1 MYRTMTLVAALALPP
16 SAMHAQGWIEPH
28 PHRPAR
34 GAVVRV
40 SSVVRATVEGPVVR
54 FEVEEQYRNTG
65 GGLAEGT
72 YLFPLPGE
80 AVFTDFSLFQG
91 TQELRGEMLPA
102 DQARTIYEEI
112 VRRKRDPALL
122 TLAGHGLV
130 RAQVFPIGPGETRRV
145 ILRFTQ
151 MMRREGDAWRLRYA
165 LGQRG
170 GSDTA
175 VRISIAI
182 PEAEPW
188 GRPYSPTH
196 ALSFRSDRGA
206 LHIEVTPDRGGD
218 LDLLLPRFDGNVGM
232 SLLTHAPS
240 PRESGHFLLVLT
252 PALSDAPPTPRD
264 LTLVVDVSG
273 SMAGAKLE
281 QARAA
286 LLQAIRT
293 LRPEDRFRL
302 VSFSSGVTEFAEGWS
317 PTTPD
322 TRREAERWVSQ
333 IEARGG
339 TNIAAALDAALS
351 GPTTGGRHPMVVFLT
366 DGLPSV
372 GERSPEALGA
382 QAAAAIGAVRVF
394 PIGVGHDVNTYLL
407 DRLARD
413 GRGTVEYVSPGE
425 NVEEVMGRVVTRTS
439 RPALTHL
446 RLVRAPVPLEELAPA
461 EWPDVFAGDEVVI
474 TGRYRG
480 AGRGP
485 LVIEG
490 RRNGRIERITVNAA
504 FPRETASNDFIPVIW
519 ASRRIGELT
528 RTIRLEGESAALVE
542 QVRTLGLR
550 YGILTPY
557 TSYLV
562 QEPGL
567 LARRDLPATMPIPR
581 PDEQSGTL
589 AFRAARESRDRT
601 EAKSLGAAEA
611 SALDTPLAGAIP
623 AGTIGGTPR
632 RTGDLRRAG
641 GRVLVLR
648 DGVWTDIA
656 VRDTVPVVAIV
667 TFSDAW
673 FALLRELP
681 ELAPILRTGDTVL
694 LAGRSVNL
702 RLGATGTTTWKAG
715 ELNRVVREFRD
726 R

>member
-1 MYRTMTLVAALALPP
+1 MYRTLVILSGLAFIP
-16 SAMHAQGWIEPH
+16 SGARAQGWIEPH

-40 SSVVRATVEGPVVR
+40 ASTVRAMVTGPVVR
-54 FEVEEQYRNTG
+54 FEIEEQYRNTG

-91 TQELRGEMLPA
+91 TEELRGEMLPA

-130 RAQVFPIGPGETRRV
+130 RARVFPIGPGETRRV

-151 MMRREGDAWRLRYA
+151 MMRREGDAYRLRYA

-170 GSDTA
+170 GLDSA
-175 VRISIAI
+175 VRIEIEI
-182 PEAEPW
+182 PEAETW

-196 ALSFRSDRGA
+196 SLSLRPDRGA
-206 LHIEVTPDRGGD
+206 LRIDVVGDRGGD

-232 SLLTHAPS
+232 ALLTHAPA
-240 PRESGHFLLVLT
+240 PRENGHFLMVLT
-252 PALSDAPPTPRD
+252 PASSEATPTPRD

-293 LRPEDRFRL
+293 LRPDDRFRL
-302 VSFSSGVTEFAEGWS
+302 VSFSSGVIEFAEGWS
-317 PTTPD
+317 PATPA
-322 TRREAERWVSQ
+322 TRQRAERWVDRL
-333 IEARGG
+333 EARGG
-339 TNIAAALDAALS
+339 TNIGGALEAALS
-351 GPTTGGRHPMVVFLT
+351 ARASTGRHPMVLFLT

-382 QAAAAIGAVRVF
+382 QAAAAIGVMRVF

-413 GRGTVEYVSPGE
+413 GRGTVEYVAPGE

-439 RPALTHL
+439 RPALTNL
-446 RLVRAPVPLEELAPA
+446 RLVRAPVALEALAPS
-461 EWPDVFAGDEVVI
+461 EWPDVFAGDEVVV

-490 RRNGRIERITVNAA
+490 RRNGRVERITLQAD
-504 FPRETASNDFIPVIW
+504 FPRETASNGFIPVIW

-528 RTIRLEGESAALVE
+528 RTIRLEGETPALVG
-542 QVRTLGLR
+542 QVRELGLR

-567 LARRDLPATMPIPR
+567 LANQTPVVQPTAPR
-581 PDEQSGTL
+581 PEAQSGAG

-601 EAKSLGAAEA
+601 EAKTLNAAEEV
-611 SALDTPLAGAIP
+611 ALDAATVGFR
-623 AGTIGGTPR
+623 GGSGLGSVR
-632 RTGDLRRAG
+632 RTA

-648 DGVWTDIA
+648 NEVWTDMA
-656 VRDTVPVVAIV
+656 ARDTVPVVAIE

-673 FALLRELP
+673 FDLLRELP
-681 ELAPILRTGDTVL
+681 ELAPIVRTGDTVL
-694 LAGRSVNL
+694 VAGRAVNL
-702 RLGATGTTTWKAG
+702 RLGSTGTSTWKAG
-715 ELNRVVREFRD
+715 ELERIVREFRG

>member
-1 MYRTMTLVAALALPP
+1 MYRTLVILSGLALIP
-16 SAMHAQGWIEPH
+16 SGARAQGWIEPR
-28 PHRPAR
+28 PHRPMQ

-40 SSVVRATVEGPVVR
+40 SSMVRATVDGPVVR

-91 TQELRGEMLPA
+91 SQELRGEMLPA
-102 DQARTIYEEI
+102 DQARAIYEEI

-151 MMRREGDAWRLRYA
+151 MMRREGDAYRLRYA

-170 GSDTA
+170 TPDTA
-175 VRISIAI
+175 VRISITI

-196 ALSFRSDRGA
+196 ALSLRREHGA
-206 LHIEVTPDRGGD
+206 LHIDVAPARGGD

-232 SLLTHAPS
+232 ALLTHAPS

-252 PALSDAPPTPRD
+252 PAPSDAAPTPRD

-273 SMAGAKLE
+273 SMAGSKLD

-317 PTTPD
+317 PTTPA
-322 TRREAERWVSQ
+322 TRREAERWVNQ
-333 IEARGG
+333 LEARGG
-339 TNIAAALDAALS
+339 TNISGALDAALS
-351 GPTTGGRHPMVVFLT
+351 GRSTTGRHPMVLFLT

-372 GERSPEALGA
+372 GERSAEALGA
-382 QAAAAIGAVRVF
+382 QAAAAIGARRVF
-394 PIGVGHDVNTYLL
+394 PIGVGHDVNTWLL

-413 GRGTVEYVSPGE
+413 GRGTVEYVAPGE
-425 NVEEVMGRVVTRTS
+425 SVEEVMGRVVTRTS

-490 RRNGRIERITVNAA
+490 SRNGRIERITANIV
-504 FPRETASNDFIPVIW
+504 FPRETASNGFIPVIW

-528 RTIRLEGESAALVE
+528 RTIRLEGETAALVE

-567 LARRDLPATMPIPR
+567 LANRDLPATMSAPR
-581 PDEQSGTL
+581 PEDQSGAV

-601 EAKSLGAAEA
+601 AAKSLGAAEA
-611 SALDTPLAGAIP
+611 VALDAP
-623 AGTIGGTPR
+623 AGRIHGEGSSVRRIGGR
-632 RTGDLRRAG
+632 I
-641 GRVLVLR
+641 LVLR
-648 DGVWTDIA
+648 NEIWTDMA
-656 VRDTVPVVAIV
+656 ARDTVPVISVE

-673 FALLRELP
+673 FALLSALP
-681 ELAPILRTGDTVL
+681 ELAPVLQHGDTML
-694 LAGRSVNL
+694 LAGRMVNL
-702 RLGATGTTTWKAG
+702 RFGATGTTRWKAG
-715 ELNRVVREFRD
+715 ELDRIIREFRG

>member
-1 MYRTMTLVAALALPP
+1 MNRTLVILSCLICPPVAAR
-16 SAMHAQGWIEPH
+16 AQGWIEPH
-28 PHRPAR
+28 PHRPLQ

-40 SSVVRATVEGPVVR
+40 SSMVRATVEGPVVR
-54 FEVEEQYRNTG
+54 FEIEEQYRNTG

-102 DQARTIYEEI
+102 DQARTIYEDI

-151 MMRREGDAWRLRYA
+151 MMRREGDAYRLRYA

-170 GSDTA
+170 GIDTA
-175 VRISIAI
+175 VRISVEI
-182 PEAEPW
+182 PEAEAW

-196 ALSFRSDRGA
+196 ALSFRRDRGA
-206 LHIEVTPDRGGD
+206 LHLDVAGDQGGD
-218 LDLLLPRFDGNVGM
+218 LDILLPRFDGNVGIA
-232 SLLTHAPS
+232 LLTHAPV
-240 PRESGHFLLVLT
+240 PRENGHFLMVLT
-252 PALSDAPPTPRD
+252 PASTEAAPTPRD

-286 LLQAIRT
+286 LLQAVRT
-293 LRPEDRFRL
+293 LRPGDRFRL
-302 VSFSSGVTEFAEGWS
+302 VSFSSGVLEFADGWS
-317 PTTPD
+317 PVTPD
-322 TRREAERWVSQ
+322 TRRKAERWVGQ
-333 IEARGG
+333 LEARGG
-339 TNIAAALDAALS
+339 TNIAGALDAALS
-351 GPTTGGRHPMVVFLT
+351 TQASTGRHPLVLFLT

-382 QAAAAIGAVRVF
+382 QAAAAIGAMRVF

-439 RPALTHL
+439 RPALTDL
-446 RLVRAPVPLEELAPA
+446 RLVHAPVALEELAPA
-461 EWPDVFAGDEVVI
+461 DLPDVFAGDEVVI

-490 RRNGRIERITVNAA
+490 RRNGRSERITLNAD
-504 FPRETASNDFIPVIW
+504 FPRQTASNDFIPVIW

-528 RTIRLEGESAALVE
+528 RTIRLEGETAALID
-542 QVRTLGLR
+542 QVRELGLR

-562 QEPGL
+562 QERGL
-567 LARRDLPATMPIPR
+567 LAHQVPPVQSAAPR
-581 PDEQSGTL
+581 PEAQSGAV
-589 AFRAARESRDRT
+589 AFRLARESRDRT
-601 EAKSLGAAEA
+601 EAKTLGAAEDV
-611 SALDTPLAGAIP
+611 ALDAATIRVRGETGPGAI
-623 AGTIGGTPR
+623 R
-632 RTGDLRRAG
+632 RIA

-648 DGVWTDIA
+648 EDVWTDMA
-656 VRDTVPVVAIV
+656 ARDTVPVVAIA

-681 ELAPILRTGDTVL
+681 ELAPVLRAGDTVL
-694 LAGRSVNL
+694 LAGRAINL
-702 RLGATGTTTWKAG
+702 RLGDTGTSAWKAG
-715 ELNRVVREFRD
+715 ELNRIVREFRG

>member
-1 MYRTMTLVAALALPP
+1 MYRTLVTLSCLICLPVAA
-16 SAMHAQGWIEPH
+16 HAQGWIEPP
-28 PHRPAR
+28 PHRPMQ

-40 SSVVRATVEGPVVR
+40 SSMVRATVDGPVVR
-54 FEVEEQYRNTG
+54 FEVEEKYRNTG
-65 GGLAEGT
+65 GGLAEGS

-91 TQELRGEMLPA
+91 SQELRGEMLPA
-102 DQARTIYEEI
+102 DQARAIYEEI

-151 MMRREGDAWRLRYA
+151 MMRREGDAYRLRYA

-170 GSDTA
+170 GPDSA
-175 VRISIAI
+175 IRISITI

-196 ALSFRSDRGA
+196 ALSLRREHGT
-206 LHIEVTPDRGGD
+206 LHIDVAPDRGGD

-232 SLLTHAPS
+232 ALLTHAPS

-252 PALSDAPPTPRD
+252 PAPSDDTPTPRD

-273 SMAGAKLE
+273 SMAGSKLD

-317 PTTPD
+317 PATPE
-322 TRREAERWVSQ
+322 TRREAERWVNQ
-333 IEARGG
+333 LEARGG
-339 TNIAAALDAALS
+339 TNIAGALDAALS
-351 GPTTGGRHPMVVFLT
+351 GRTAAGRHPMVLFLT

-382 QAAAAIGAVRVF
+382 QAAAAIGARRVF
-394 PIGVGHDVNTYLL
+394 PIGVGHDVNTWLL

-413 GRGTVEYVSPGE
+413 GRGTVEYVAPGE
-425 NVEEVMGRVVTRTS
+425 SVEEVMGRVVTRTS

-490 RRNGRIERITVNAA
+490 RRNGRVERITVNTV

-528 RTIRLEGESAALVE
+528 RTIRLEGETAALVQ

-567 LARRDLPATMPIPR
+567 LARQDLPTTMPAPR
-581 PDEQSGTL
+581 PEDQSGAV

-601 EAKSLGAAEA
+601 AAKSLGAAEA
-611 SALDTPLAGAIP
+611 VALDAP
-623 AGTIGGTPR
+623 AGPSREEGSSVRRIGGR
-632 RTGDLRRAG
+632 I
-641 GRVLVLR
+641 LVLR
-648 DGVWTDIA
+648 NEIWTDMA
-656 VRDTVPVVAIV
+656 ARDTVPVISVE

-673 FALLRELP
+673 FALLRALP
-681 ELAPILRTGDTVL
+681 ELAPVVRDGDMTL
-694 LAGRSVNL
+694 LAGRMVNL
-702 RLGATGTTTWKAG
+702 RFGATGTTRWKTG
-715 ELNRVVREFRD
+715 ELDRIIREFRG